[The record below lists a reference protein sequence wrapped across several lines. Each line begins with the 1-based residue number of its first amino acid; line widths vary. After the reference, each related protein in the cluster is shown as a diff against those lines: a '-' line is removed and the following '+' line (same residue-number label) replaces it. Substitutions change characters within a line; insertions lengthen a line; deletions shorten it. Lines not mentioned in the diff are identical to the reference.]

1 MLNQAVLVGRI
12 AKIEETEKGTNIVMA
27 IPRSYKDTN
36 GEYPTDMIKVR
47 LLGNIARSTL
57 DYCRKGDLI
66 GVKGSLQSGR
76 KGTIILNAEKV
87 TFLSSRSQDGG
98 DSVTVDDED

>member
-12 AKIEETEKGTNIVMA
+12 VNMAQNEQGANITVA
-27 IPRSYKDTN
+27 VPRSFKDSK

-47 LLGNIARSTL
+47 LLGSVATNTL

-66 GVKGSLQSGR
+66 GVKGYLQSGR
-76 KGTIILNAEKV
+76 KGAAILVAEKI
-87 TFLSSRSQDGG
+87 TFLSSKRA
-98 DSVTVDDED
+98 EAE